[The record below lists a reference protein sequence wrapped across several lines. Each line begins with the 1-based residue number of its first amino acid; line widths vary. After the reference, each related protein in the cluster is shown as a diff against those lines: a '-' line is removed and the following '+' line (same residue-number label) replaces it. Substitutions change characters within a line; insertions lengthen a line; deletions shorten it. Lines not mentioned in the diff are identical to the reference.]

1 MLKNQLRIEIFITFQ
16 SLNAVLSDFLGS
28 SEVRMGIS
36 LPHLSRVALQSQ
48 RPGI

>member
-28 SEVRMGIS
+28 SEVRRGLS
-36 LPHLSRVALQSQ
+36 LPYLFRIALQSQ
-48 RPGI
+48 LP